1 MKKSSALCV
10 GGVPKPTSAMVFR
23 KKRNSLFGSD
33 RNLRCL
39 KNRALQEVDSRPM
52 PTAKIELF
60 VTMVFG
66 WKPYI
71 TVLLQGVL
79 PLMLVEVLDLFL
91 ITMVFCKILTKLR
104 IFEWKIQKLEQRSNQ
119 SQPQPR
125 KVMFLPQMIL
135 KTALAK
141 LQTLYK
147 V

>member
-1 MKKSSALCV
+1 
-10 GGVPKPTSAMVFR
+10 
-23 KKRNSLFGSD
+23 
-33 RNLRCL
+33 
-39 KNRALQEVDSRPM
+39 M

-79 PLMLVEVLDLFL
+79 PLTLVEVLDLFL

-104 IFEWKIQKLEQRSNQ
+104 IFEWKIQKSEQRSNQ

-135 KTALAK
+135 KTANAK